1 MKNCWSG
8 FIYVGHWQPIV
19 SNPISSLTQ
28 PTQGAWRG
36 RQNASMA
43 IQGLDSFFKSMLTS
57 SMGNDLLDKDLIPPQ
72 HSDRAHKLLAENLSG
87 INHSY
92 DVY

>member
-1 MKNCWSG
+1 MQTFTRMATSPLPALP
-8 FIYVGHWQPIV
+8 FHLP
-19 SNPISSLTQ
+19 
-28 PTQGAWRG
+28 QGAWRG
-36 RQNASMA
+36 RQNASVA
-43 IQGLDSFFKSMLTS
+43 VRGLDAFFKSMLTA
-57 SMGNDLLDKDLIPPQ
+57 SMGNDLLSKDLGLPA